1 MDPSIEALYIC
12 TNGGLCT
19 STKQLIMERVK
30 SLAIPVHVAY
40 VGASCSAS
48 ESAYL
53 EELTRSSGG
62 RFHVSPLTGNLSGH
76 YAVLGYEF
84 CEAILYILRFRITI
98 LTGGISITKD
108 FLSLICLII

>member
-1 MDPSIEALYIC
+1 MLQTILEASVDPSIEALYIC

-53 EELTRSSGG
+53 QELTRSSGG
-62 RFHVSPLTGNLSGH
+62 RFHVSPLTGNLSH
-76 YAVLGYEF
+76 YAARKQF
-84 CEAILYILRFRITI
+84 LRMRND
-98 LTGGISITKD
+98 L
-108 FLSLICLII
+108 LRLLN